1 MSQLAQIRITLK
13 DYVYWGRWSKGSMFE
28 IQSTGDKAAT

>member
-1 MSQLAQIRITLK
+1 MPQLAQIRITLK

-28 IQSTGDKAAT
+28 IRSTDDKAAT